1 MHGRWFAPLAAAL
14 TLSAAAAPVA
24 SAQLLSTGVGT
35 LTGQPSAG
43 TGLGQGVTV
52 STATTL
58 TQFGFWLGTP
68 TAATTLK
75 YVIWDGTSNSVAY
88 SQTRTL
94 AAATAD
100 NTLQLSNAFSFN
112 LLPGRTY
119 FFGVVADQ
127 DFTVSAN
134 LVPPTPV
141 SANGL
146 TLDDPNVVFDGF
158 ATPTTSTAIDD
169 RGGASLAL
177 QLFGT
182 QATAVVPEPATVAL
196 VGAGLALVGAAAR
209 RRRPLNA

>member
-1 MHGRWFAPLAAAL
+1 MYVRRFV
-14 TLSAAAAPVA
+14 TAAAAVAFSAGAA

-35 LTGQPSAG
+35 ITGAPPAG
-43 TGLGQGVTV
+43 TGLGQGVV
-52 STATTL
+52 VGTATTL

-75 YVIWDGTSNSVAY
+75 YLIWDGTSNSLAF

-100 NTLQLSNAFSFN
+100 NTLQLSQAFSFS

-134 LVPPTPV
+134 LVPPTPFA
-141 SANGL
+141 ANGL
-146 TLDDPNVVFDGF
+146 TLDNDGNVVFSGF
-158 ATPTTSTAIDD
+158 AAPTTSTAVDD

-177 QLFGT
+177 QLVGT
-182 QATAVVPEPATVAL
+182 QATAVIPEPATVAL
-196 VGAGLALVGAAAR
+196 VGAGLAAVAGAAAR
-209 RRRPLNA
+209 RRPQTA